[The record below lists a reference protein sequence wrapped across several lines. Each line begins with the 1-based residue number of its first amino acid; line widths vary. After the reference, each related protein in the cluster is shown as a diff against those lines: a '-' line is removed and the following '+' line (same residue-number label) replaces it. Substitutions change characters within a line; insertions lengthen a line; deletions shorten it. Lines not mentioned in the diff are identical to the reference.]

1 MLDYIKAI
9 LRDENIDKNKKID
22 WLETTNTETGEIL
35 NTTGITSCFKICKKK
50 SGLYV
55 IEGSLHKLSN
65 GGVHN
70 CNDLDYDS
78 LVRSIERLTDL
89 LEIHP
94 SHIDVSNVEF
104 GVNLLTHEP
113 SETYI
118 NQTIGYSTKAFNVY
132 HPDKHPDT
140 IGKTSR
146 HSQFVVKLY
155 QKIHENNGS
164 AHDILRY
171 EMKAK
176 KMEFLRKKGVPIRT
190 LADLGV
196 KDNLT
201 AMGTVLINSFDNLF
215 MIDKTRF
222 DKIKCQEEKDV
233 LYNFTTNWEA
243 MCPQKTNFLTM
254 RDYQQARKKYYKER
268 DMFTDIVCKYGL
280 NELHNEAKG
289 RIEEKVQYMLN

>member
-1 MLDYIKAI
+1 MIDYIKAVV
-9 LRDENIDKNKKID
+9 RDDKVLINRKID
-22 WLETTNTETGEIL
+22 WCETVNTNTGELLSTLGKI
-35 NTTGITSCFKICKKK
+35 SCFRINKKQ
-50 SGLYV
+50 SGLL
-55 IEGSLHKLSN
+55 ILEGSLHKLSN
-65 GGVHN
+65 GGAHN
-70 CNDLDYDS
+70 CNDFDYS
-78 LVRSIERLTDL
+78 SVVRSIGHLSHL
-89 LEIHP
+89 LEVEP
-94 SHIDVSNVEF
+94 SSIDISNVEC
-104 GVNLLTHEP
+104 GVNLLTSEP
-113 SETYI
+113 SEVYI
-118 NQTIGYSTKAFNVY
+118 NQAIGYRTKSFNVY
-132 HPDKHPDT
+132 NPDKHPDT